1 MTTPDVR
8 AEERLTAFA
17 AHRPL
22 LFSIAYRMLGSSSD
36 AEDVVQDAYLRWQRA
51 GADDV
56 RSAKDYLSATVTRLS
71 IDHLRSARV
80 RREVYVGPWLPE
92 PLVGVDEH
100 DPLAATTLA
109 ESLSTAFLVLLER
122 LTPTQRAAFLLREV
136 FAFDYADVARI
147 LDTTE
152 ANGRQLV
159 QRAKQHIAAGRPR
172 FSADRK
178 AASVLSERFL
188 KASSDGD
195 LDALVEMLS
204 ADAVAYADGGG
215 KFAAA
220 RRPIVGSERV
230 ARFVASVVAKW
241 RGVGEVRV
249 SAVNGGVGLLHYVG
263 GALRAV
269 MTVAAADA
277 WRVDRVFIV
286 VNPDKVR
293 VTPRIR
299 SSESTSE

>member
-159 QRAKQHIAAGRPR
+159 QRAKQHIASGRPR

-178 AASVLSERFL
+178 AASALSERFL
-188 KASSDGD
+188 KATSDGD

-204 ADAVAYADGGG
+204 ADALAYADGGG

-230 ARFVASVVAKW
+230 ARFVVSVVAKW
-241 RGVGEVRV
+241 RGAGEVRV
-249 SAVNGGVGLLHYVG
+249 SAVNGGVGLLHYVD

-277 WRVDRVFIV
+277 SHVDGVFIV

-293 VTPRIR
+293 LAPR
-299 SSESTSE
+299 E

>member
-1 MTTPDVR
+1 MTTPDIR
-8 AEERLTAFA
+8 AEERVSAFA
-17 AHRPL
+17 AYRPL

-51 GADDV
+51 DGGDV

-152 ANGRQLV
+152 ANARQLV
-159 QRAKQHIAAGRPR
+159 QRAKQHIASGRPR

-178 AASVLSERFL
+178 AASALSERFL
-188 KASSDGD
+188 RASSDGD

-249 SAVNGGVGLLHYVG
+249 SAVNGGVGLLHYVD

-269 MTVAAADA
+269 MTVATGDA
-277 WRVDRVFIV
+277 RVDRVFIV

-293 VTPRIR
+293 PAPR
-299 SSESTSE
+299 E